1 MKKTRVLAVLMG
13 AALSM
18 AAALPAYA
26 GEWVF
31 DGPES
36 WKKWYREDDG
46 SWTKNDWK
54 QIDGKWYHFD
64 DNGYLDASNW
74 FQYEVKNE
82 HGSSSWEWF
91 YLDDSGVWIENLTT
105 DTGYM
110 TPEGFRTWNVNQTV
124 ATNTDEENAYWA
136 AKIQEYGYANIMPSE
151 KITKEDGKKYEVFHF
166 PYVDNA
172 GDRTKLT
179 GKTFI
184 DCLQVAHARIGQVHP
199 EYWWGGNEYYRD
211 NEIVTEV
218 ECWD

>member
-26 GEWVF
+26 GEWKF

-64 DNGYLDASNW
+64 DNGYLDVGW
-74 FQYEVKNE
+74 HYYEAKNE
-82 HGSSSWEWF
+82 YGSWVEWF

-105 DTGYM
+105 DTGHM
-110 TPEGFRTWNVNQTV
+110 TPEGFQEDHCNVGV
-124 ATNTDEENAYWA
+124 ANNDDEDNVYWA

-151 KITKEDGKKYEVFHF
+151 TITKEDGYTYEVLHF

-172 GDRTKLT
+172 KDGSNLT
-179 GKTFI
+179 GKTLV
-184 DCLQVAHARIGQVHP
+184 DCLAVAKARVGQVYP
-199 EYWWGGNEYYRD
+199 EFSQSCYWYLTD
-211 NEIVTEV
+211 NEIVYEYMR
-218 ECWD
+218 